1 MADLPGAAT
10 VVPSGLLTAIAGFVL
25 GFIGAAMAVAK
36 VVLIAAAIGTGFG
49 APIVLM
55 AWWANRKKKS

>member
-1 MADLPGAAT
+1 MANLPGAST
-10 VVPSGLLTAIAGFVL
+10 IEPSGLLTLIASFVL
-25 GFIGAAMAVAK
+25 GFVGFAMAVMK